1 MFPTLTWDGQVTPEA
16 VVGLL
21 GVIAASLFA
30 FFTYRV
36 SRRLYR
42 LEAERSREERRTR
55 WLSSEPMPLI
65 YPPESGVG
73 GFRIRVRNIGARTGK
88 VHVTFNFFPPGVGG
102 FSTQLQP
109 GTIEVKPESEVEFD
123 ADNVWQQY
131 ENSDYRK
138 QLPEETRGNAVQY
151 ILVYAGVSDVSP
163 APLACTYG
171 SKHGWVQ
178 ADWEV
183 VTTKSGGLL
192 KVAPRVSRDWRRRA
206 TFLQEKPRRH
216 LLRWLRRQLRR
227 LTDAGRAMRDS
238 LRNS

>member
-1 MFPTLTWDGQVTPEA
+1 MVTSEA
-16 VVGLL
+16 VVGLV
-21 GVIAASLFA
+21 GVVAASLFA

-36 SRRLYR
+36 SRRLCR

-55 WLSSEPMPLI
+55 WLSLEPMPVI

-88 VHVTFNFFPPGVGG
+88 VHVIFNFFPPGGGG
-102 FSTQLQP
+102 FSTQLRP
-109 GTIEVKPESEVEFD
+109 GTIEVEPRSEAEFD
-123 ADNVWQQY
+123 ANDVWQQY

-138 QLPEETRGNAVQY
+138 QLSEETKGNAVQY
-151 ILVYAGVSDVSP
+151 ILVYAGVSDVGP